1 MLKKH
6 SDEKISG
13 HYKNGVVATN
23 DMQKKNKEGFEEIVD
38 YLLIYRK
45 IY

>member
-23 DMQKKNKEGFEEIVD
+23 DMQKNKEGFEEIVD